1 MALHRVLH
9 RLSIE
14 TGLRVTEVA
23 DLSGMRQSEVS
34 VLFNGHNTNPKL
46 NTLRRLALAFG
57 LRLDEFVTRMV
68 ELEEVATAP
77 DGIRSSLEG

>member
-1 MALHRVLH
+1 MALSQVLH
-9 RLSIE
+9 QLSEE

-23 DLSGMRQSEVS
+23 GLSGMRQSEVS

-57 LRLDEFVTRMV
+57 LRLDEFVARLVM
-68 ELEEVATAP
+68 LEESATAP
-77 DGIRSSLEG
+77 DGRRVPLEG